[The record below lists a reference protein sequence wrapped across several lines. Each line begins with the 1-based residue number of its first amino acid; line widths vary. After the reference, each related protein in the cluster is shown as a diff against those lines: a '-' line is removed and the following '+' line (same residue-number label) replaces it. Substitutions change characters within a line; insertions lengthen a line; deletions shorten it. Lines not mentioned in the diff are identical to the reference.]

1 MTDATL
7 YYFPWACS
15 RVTMTTL
22 DQAGVDYKAVLVDGR
37 KCETRS
43 GEYLKANPHGKVPA
57 VLWRGRIMR
66 ETRR

>member
-22 DQAGVDYKAVLVDGR
+22 DQAGRPVQAGDG
-37 KCETRS
+37 
-43 GEYLKANPHGKVPA
+43 
-57 VLWRGRIMR
+57 
-66 ETRR
+66 